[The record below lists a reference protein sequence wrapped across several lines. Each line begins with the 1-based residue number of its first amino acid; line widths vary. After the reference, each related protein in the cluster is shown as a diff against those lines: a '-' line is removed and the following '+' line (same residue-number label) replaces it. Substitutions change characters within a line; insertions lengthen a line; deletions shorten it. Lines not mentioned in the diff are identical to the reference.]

1 MARILSILV
10 LAIVV
15 GCGPSLK
22 DRARSLGSNVA
33 SLGSRV
39 AKVVTP
45 KTPTVSVDVKAVVV
59 AVAKD
64 RAHHAVATRVAGQEP
79 ITFRKTVRRTPTEQP
94 SVQPQPV
101 DQPTVQPTV
110 TVDRVDAS
118 RPTKFVLRSQTAGGK
133 SQCEAYDTMESCTA
147 SCTSMQRPQMFDA
160 KAPKVTCSCMEQD
173 GGC

>member
-1 MARILSILV
+1 MARLVSILV
-10 LAIVV
+10 LAIVAA
-15 GCGPSLK
+15 CGPSLK

-45 KTPTVSVDVKAVVV
+45 KTTVSVDVKAVAV

-79 ITFRKTVRRTPTEQP
+79 ITFRKTVGRT
-94 SVQPQPV
+94 QPQPV
-101 DQPTVQPTV
+101 EQPPVEQPPTVQPTV

-160 KAPKVTCSCMEQD
+160 TAPKVTCSCMEQD